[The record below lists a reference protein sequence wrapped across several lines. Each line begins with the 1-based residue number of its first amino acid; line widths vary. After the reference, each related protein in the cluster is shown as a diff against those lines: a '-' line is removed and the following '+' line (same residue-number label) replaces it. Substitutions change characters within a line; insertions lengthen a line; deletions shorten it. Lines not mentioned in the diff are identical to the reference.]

1 MKTDAVRAQTTQ
13 APAAARPVASVW
25 SGLPTAKQ
33 ATEWEKIRPGTFA
46 EVMASVERAERHAR
60 AMAWADFVLRALG
73 LVAGLGSVG
82 ILGWTAAHFATSG
95 AATQGLGVFGAGSAS
110 IVGAFLSVRRGRGQ
124 D

>member
-1 MKTDAVRAQTTQ
+1 MPTAQQ
-13 APAAARPVASVW
+13 AAA
-25 SGLPTAKQ
+25 
-33 ATEWEKIRPGTFA
+33 WERIRPGTFA

-60 AMAWADFVLRALG
+60 AMAWADFGLRTLG
-73 LVAGLGSVG
+73 LFFGLGAVG
-82 ILGWTAAHFATSG
+82 VLGWTAAHFASSG

>member
-13 APAAARPVASVW
+13 APTTARPTASGW
-25 SGLPTAKQ
+25 SSLPTAKQ

-60 AMAWADFVLRALG
+60 AMAWAEFALRALG
-73 LVAGLGSVG
+73 LVAGLGSVA
-82 ILGWTAAHFATSG
+82 ILGWTAAHFAISG